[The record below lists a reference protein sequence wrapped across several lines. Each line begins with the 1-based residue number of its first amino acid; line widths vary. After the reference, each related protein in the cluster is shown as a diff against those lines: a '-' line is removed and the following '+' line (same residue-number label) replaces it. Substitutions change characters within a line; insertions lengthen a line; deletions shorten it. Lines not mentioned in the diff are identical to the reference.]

1 MPDPA
6 VPNRGHEAAGVILAG
21 GLARRMG
28 GRPKALIRLH
38 GRSLLASAIE
48 RASPQVGALAV
59 NANADPDAYAAFG
72 LPVLPDPVAGFP
84 GPLAGILAGMRWA
97 AAEGREWLAS
107 FPCDAP
113 LFPESLVADLSD
125 AAAGGADVVWAASG
139 GRAHP
144 VFALWRTELA
154 DDLAEALEGEGLRK
168 VDRWTARYR
177 TAEVRY
183 PTEPLDPFFN
193 INTPDDLTRAAT
205 LGALPELRSEDGW
218 GGGQ

>member
-6 VPNRGHEAAGVILAG
+6 MSSKDSVAAGVILAG

-28 GRPKALIRLH
+28 GRPKALIRLR
-38 GRSLLASAIE
+38 GRSLLALAIE
-48 RASPQVGALAV
+48 RALPQVGALAV
-59 NANADPDAYAAFG
+59 NANADAGAHAAFG

-97 AAEGREWLAS
+97 AAAGREWLAS

-113 LFPESLVADLSD
+113 LFPERLVADLSD

-144 VFALWRTELA
+144 VFALWRTALA
-154 DDLAEALEGEGLRK
+154 DDLMEALEGEGVRK
-168 VDRWTARYR
+168 VDRWTAT
-177 TAEVRY
+177 TAPPR
-183 PTEPLDPFFN
+183 
-193 INTPDDLTRAAT
+193 
-205 LGALPELRSEDGW
+205 
-218 GGGQ
+218 

>member
-6 VPNRGHEAAGVILAG
+6 MPNRVPGVAGVILAG

-28 GRPKALIRLH
+28 GRPKALIRLR
-38 GRSLLASAIE
+38 GRSLLASAVE

-59 NANADPDAYAAFG
+59 NANTDADAYAAFG

-97 AAEGREWLAS
+97 AAAGRGWLAS

-113 LFPESLVADLSD
+113 LFPKRLVADLSA

-144 VFALWRTELA
+144 VFALWRTALA
-154 DDLAEALEGEGLRK
+154 DDLMEALEGEGVRK
-168 VDRWTARYR
+168 VDRWTARHR
-177 TAEVRY
+177 TAEVNY
-183 PTEPLDPFFN
+183 PMEPFDPFFN
-193 INTPDDLTRAAT
+193 INTPDDL
-205 LGALPELRSEDGW
+205 ALAETFGSFPEPRS
-218 GGGQ
+218 GGGRV